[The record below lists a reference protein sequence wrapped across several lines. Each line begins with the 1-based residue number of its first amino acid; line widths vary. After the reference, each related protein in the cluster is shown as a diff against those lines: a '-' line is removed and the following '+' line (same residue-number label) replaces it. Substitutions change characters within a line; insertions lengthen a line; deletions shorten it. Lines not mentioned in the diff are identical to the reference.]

1 MSNSRQVG
9 GLVGPTI
16 VAMLVFAASQY
27 RQVTASTSSS
37 MFMILEGCLL
47 VVGITIT
54 VRAYSRGAS

>member
-1 MSNSRQVG
+1 
-9 GLVGPTI
+9 
-16 VAMLVFAASQY
+16 MLVFAASQY

-37 MFMILEGCLL
+37 TFMILEGCLL